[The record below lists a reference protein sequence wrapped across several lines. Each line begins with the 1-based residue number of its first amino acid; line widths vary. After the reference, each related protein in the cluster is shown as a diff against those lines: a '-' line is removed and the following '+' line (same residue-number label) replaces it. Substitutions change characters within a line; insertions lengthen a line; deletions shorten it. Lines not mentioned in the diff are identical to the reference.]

1 MKNNA
6 DVYQLDTN
14 ALLRYL
20 THDIPGKYQS
30 VRWLFNL
37 AKKGKVTL
45 HICEPIFVETSVML
59 RNYFKFPK
67 EKIVS
72 FLQDLLNSSHLNIE
86 NSTQLAS
93 AVALYSQYSID
104 LVDAVL
110 LVRSQVNRQQIFTF
124 DSKLA
129 LLASAQEKT
138 N

>member
-1 MKNNA
+1 MKNA

-14 ALLRYL
+14 VLLRYL
-20 THDIPGKYQS
+20 THDIPGKYQK
-30 VRWLFNL
+30 VRLLFDL
-37 AKKGKVTL
+37 AKKGRMTL
-45 HICEPIFVETSVML
+45 HICEPVFIETAVML

-67 EKIVS
+67 EKIIS
-72 FLQDLLNSSHLNIE
+72 FLQDLLNASHLIIE

-93 AVALYSQYSID
+93 AVTVYSQYPID

-110 LVRSQVNRQQIFTF
+110 LVRSQIHRRQIFTF

-129 LLASAQEKT
+129 LLASAQEKS